1 VKSYVASLTSEIVF
15 RCVLFFVAVCTGCG
29 GGVSTPS
36 PPPPPVADFT
46 LSISP
51 GHLSVTSGSSSPTI
65 SISVAGVNGFAGT
78 VSVTL
83 SGLPAGAM
91 TQPTG
96 PFTIAEGTTQS
107 FVIDIPAAVPAGIS
121 SVQATATSG
130 SLSHSTQIAI
140 AINPLATPTVTTFD
154 DGTSFVLQT
163 QTATETV
170 RVGLLQAWGAAI
182 TEVSLNGVD
191 YVNNDDPGR
200 QIQTSLWDENVNYS
214 NYWGYNPI
222 ESGDQFFQGS
232 PVLASAL
239 LPDGSIYTK
248 TQPIQW
254 APENFGGGPGNPVL
268 GDAYIEKWVS
278 AVPGFNRV
286 FKVHYR
292 ITHFGNDT
300 HANKSQE
307 LPVMYVNPNVPNFFH
322 YGGSQ
327 PWTNGVLSQH
337 VMSTTCCDRLGTPE
351 QWGAYVDNNK
361 VGIALYTPQQYPDSL
376 GFNAYSTLQ
385 FTPLCPFTWNPGSV
399 LDFDTFILVGPVN
412 ESRAAIYALHD
423 QQTTPSTL
431 PPMGWYDTTNNG
443 SVVSGTIIIAG
454 WSWALP
460 GMKSVDVY
468 VDGSRFAS
476 ANFGLSRPDVAIYFP
491 GAPSNTGFQY
501 ALDTTALPNGSH
513 AILVKATDNNGNVAT
528 YATQQVTVNN

>member
-1 VKSYVASLTSEIVF
+1 MNFHAGGLAAKIVIA
-15 RCVLFFVAVCTGCG
+15 CTLVLIAVCGSCG
-29 GGVSTPS
+29 GGSSTPP

-46 LSISP
+46 LSMSP
-51 GHLSVTSGSSSPTI
+51 GHLSVTSGNSSPTI

-83 SGLPAGAM
+83 SGLPAGAA

-96 PFTIAEGTTQS
+96 PITIAEGATQS
-107 FVIDIPAAVPAGIS
+107 FVIDIPSSAPAGIS
-121 SVQATATSG
+121 SLQATATSG
-130 SLSHSTQIAI
+130 SLSHSAQIAV
-140 AINPLATPTVTTFD
+140 AVNPFVTPTITTFD
-154 DGTSFVLQT
+154 DGTSFVLQS

-200 QIQTSLWDENVNYS
+200 QIQTSLWDENVNYTA
-214 NYWGYNPI
+214 YWGYNPI
-222 ESGDQFFQGS
+222 ESGDHFFQGS

-254 APENFGGGPGNPVL
+254 APENFGGGSGNPVL

-278 AVPGFNRV
+278 VVPGFNRV
-286 FKVHYR
+286 FKVHYK

-322 YGGSQ
+322 YGGTQ
-327 PWTNGVLSQH
+327 PWTNGVLSRH

-361 VGIALYTPQQYPDSL
+361 IGIALYTPQQFPDSL

-385 FTPLCPFTWNPGSV
+385 FTPLCPYTWNPRSV
-399 LDFDTFILVGPVN
+399 LDFDTFILVGPVD

-431 PPMGWYDTTNNG
+431 PPMGWYDSTNNG
-443 SVVSGTIIIAG
+443 SVVSGTVTIAG

-501 ALDTTALPNGSH
+501 ALDTTAFPNGSH

>member
-1 VKSYVASLTSEIVF
+1 MKSYATGLTSKIVF
-15 RCVLFFVAVCTGCG
+15 RCVPVFLAVCTGCG
-29 GGVSTPS
+29 GGSTP

-51 GHLSVTSGSSSPTI
+51 GHLSVLSGNSTANI

-83 SGLPAGAM
+83 SGLPAGAT

-96 PFTIAEGTTQS
+96 PFTIGADAAQS
-107 FVIDIPAAVPAGIS
+107 FVIDIPGSTTAGIS
-121 SVQATATSG
+121 SVRATATTG
-130 SLSHSTQIAI
+130 SLRHSAQIAL
-140 AINPLATPTVTTFD
+140 AVNPFLTPSVTTFD

-200 QIQTSLWDENVNYS
+200 QIQTSLWDENADYTTS
-214 NYWGYNPI
+214 WGYNPI
-222 ESGDQFFQGS
+222 EAGDHFFQGS

-254 APENFGGGPGNPVL
+254 APENFAGGPGNPVL

-286 FKVHYR
+286 FKVHYK
-292 ITHFGNDT
+292 ITHFGTDT
-300 HANKSQE
+300 HANKYQE
-307 LPVMYVNPNVPNFFH
+307 LPVMYVNPNVPNFFY
-322 YGGSQ
+322 YGGNQ
-327 PWTNGVLSQH
+327 PWTNGALSQH
-337 VMSTTCCDRLGTPE
+337 VMPANCCDILPTAE
-351 QWGAYVDNNK
+351 LWGAYLDSSN
-361 VGIALYTPQQYPDSL
+361 VGIALYTPQQFPVSK
-376 GFNAYSTLQ
+376 GFNAFSTLQ
-385 FTPLCPFTWNPGSV
+385 FTPLCPYTWNPGTV
-399 LDFDTFILVGPVN
+399 LDFDTYILVGSVN
-412 ESRAAIYALHD
+412 ESRAAIYALND
-423 QQTTPSTL
+423 QTKPGTL
-431 PPMGWYDTTNNG
+431 TPMGWYDSTNNG
-443 SVVSGTIIIAG
+443 SVVSGTITIAG

-513 AILVKATDNNGNVAT
+513 AILVKATDNNGDVAT